1 MPWRRKYKKRLEEK
15 WECLDW
21 FCCISEIKQFQAK
34 GFLVVFLGLPITNIL
49 FHFLPMDFMTVLWE
63 GKSCWPLYS
72 CLPFAICETLQY
84 WDSARRQFSTRRKC
98 LLNTIKNRWI
108 TTNSDWQGNYSNHMQ
123 GCCQYKTFPYMKT
136 LSLSNLPHPHKKL
149 EWHLGFGAQGL
160 LV

>member
-72 CLPFAICETLQY
+72 CLPSAICETLQY

-98 LLNTIKNRWI
+98 LLNSIKNCWI

-136 LSLSNLPHPHKKL
+136 LSLSNLPHPHKKP